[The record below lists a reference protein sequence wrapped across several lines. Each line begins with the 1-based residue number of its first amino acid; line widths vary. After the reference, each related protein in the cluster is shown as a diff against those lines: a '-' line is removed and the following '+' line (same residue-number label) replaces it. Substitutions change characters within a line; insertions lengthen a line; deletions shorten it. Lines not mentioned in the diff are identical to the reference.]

1 MAEKIRV
8 SAVDAF
14 KIALW
19 LETRGGVAVWQRI
32 NLSNPGS
39 AFCPVNQENGE
50 PMQKPSWEYA
60 DKPERI
66 VSNPCD
72 VIVYVPVVAARMHV
86 AIRKSSN
93 NFMLK
98 LTDASSRRVR
108 AMLEKLGEKSSYH
121 FDYGEYKNC
130 VFTVE
135 GEEKILPEFMLKE
148 MRKKLLD
155 SKLSI

>member
-1 MAEKIRV
+1 MTEKIRV
-8 SAVDAF
+8 SVEDAP

-19 LETRGGVAVWQRI
+19 LEKRGGVAVWQRV
-32 NLSNPGS
+32 NLSNLGS
-39 AFCPVNQENGE
+39 VFCPVNQENGE
-50 PMQKPSWEYA
+50 PSQKPSWEYA

-66 VSNPCD
+66 VMDPCD

-135 GEEKILPEFMLKE
+135 GEEKTLLEFMLKKRDE
-148 MRKKLLD
+148 K
-155 SKLSI
+155 